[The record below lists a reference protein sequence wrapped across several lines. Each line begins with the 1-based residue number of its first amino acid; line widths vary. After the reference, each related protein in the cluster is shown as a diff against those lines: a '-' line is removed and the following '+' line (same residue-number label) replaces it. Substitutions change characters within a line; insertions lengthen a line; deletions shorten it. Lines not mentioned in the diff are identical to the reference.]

1 MKKAAQSPEPIPI
14 RVINRVIRLP
24 RFTRIITFTGAVLD
38 VFSEALRLTDEAEKR
53 YPLVEG

>member
-1 MKKAAQSPEPIPI
+1 MATHRNRASHVPEAWA
-14 RVINRVIRLP
+14 LP
-24 RFTRIITFTGAVLD
+24 RFTRIVTFTGAVLD